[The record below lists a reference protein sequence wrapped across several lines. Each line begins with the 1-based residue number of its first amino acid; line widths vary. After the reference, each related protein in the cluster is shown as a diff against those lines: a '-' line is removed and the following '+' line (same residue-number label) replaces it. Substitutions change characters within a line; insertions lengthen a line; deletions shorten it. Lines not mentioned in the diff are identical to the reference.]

1 MKKIFILLFMLLP
14 LLLFAQQTN
23 YTFGQKTSGV
33 AWNETGKTYTSGV
46 TDVVQIVLDFE
57 DYYPWSTADQYGVF
71 FYTIDANSAT
81 DSSNY
86 SISFFNGAFIYDD
99 GSSDRI
105 TTSKVEFSSDSTL
118 LQASSSQANDITW
131 TALEVTVSGQILP
144 PEFGL
149 IEIEWETGTD
159 DSLAVQWY
167 FAYPAVYQSEQ
178 EKRSTKSGAKPRKSG
193 DTLE

>member
-1 MKKIFILLFMLLP
+1 MKRFIFLLFLLLIP
-14 LLLFAQQTN
+14 LLLFPQQMN
-23 YTFGQKTSGV
+23 YTFGQKTDGT
-33 AWNETGKTYTSGV
+33 AWTETGIVNTSTV
-46 TDVVQIVLDFE
+46 IQIVVDFE
-57 DYYPWSTADQYGVF
+57 DYYKTLTDDQYGVF
-71 FYTIDANSAT
+71 FYTIDAQNAA
-81 DSSNY
+81 DSTNY
-86 SISFFNGAFIYDD
+86 SISLFNGAFIYDD

-105 TTSKVEFSSDSTL
+105 TTTKVEFSTDSTL
-118 LQASSSQANDITW
+118 LQASSSQANDVTW
-131 TALEVTVSGQILP
+131 TALEVTIAGQILP

-159 DSLAVQWY
+159 DSLDVQWY